1 MRDVVERDGER
12 RASGCEETHGEA
24 ADREPPNLAPG
35 PAHHHTS
42 IRHPI
47 IRDDP
52 SPNAIHDGSGSCGRN
67 FAIHNSQFCAK
78 VRAVSHA
85 VGRFETTL
93 RSVEDAQMTTSTMGE
108 AAQDPAYQHEAMLA
122 HLPRELRAQLMLF
135 CADLHEALGRELV
148 AVALYGSAARGDWD
162 AVSSDVN
169 VLVVLHSAKVP
180 QLKAIIEPLDVAQ
193 RSGAIRP
200 MVVTKRD
207 LERSSDVFPLRFLE
221 MQRTHVLLWG
231 EEDPLD
237 AVDIAWDELRL
248 DVEQA
253 IKNLLWKLRQRYL
266 LDAHRPERL
275 GAALVKGIDAFL
287 VSMGALMFLED
298 GQWWVSGKEKIAQA
312 MVRELEVDPQLI
324 EKLEALRRGQ
334 LEPTPEQTRTLYD
347 HFLRLVELAAD
358 RADAMQRQE
367 TP

>member
-1 MRDVVERDGER
+1 
-12 RASGCEETHGEA
+12 
-24 ADREPPNLAPG
+24 
-35 PAHHHTS
+35 
-42 IRHPI
+42 
-47 IRDDP
+47 
-52 SPNAIHDGSGSCGRN
+52 
-67 FAIHNSQFCAK
+67 
-78 VRAVSHA
+78 
-85 VGRFETTL
+85 
-93 RSVEDAQMTTSTMGE
+93 MTTTPMTQAQR
-108 AAQDPAYQHEAMLA
+108 AAQEQERETMLA
-122 HLPRELRAQLMLF
+122 HLPRELRERLMAF
-135 CADLHEALGRELV
+135 CGSLHEALGRELA
-148 AVALYGSAARGDWD
+148 AVVLYGSAARGDWD
-162 AVSSDVN
+162 ARTSDIN
-169 VLVVLHSAKVP
+169 VMVVLHHAKLP
-180 QLKAIIEPLDVAQ
+180 QLSAIIAPLDVAQ
-193 RSGAIRP
+193 RAGAVRP
-200 MVVTKRD
+200 MVVTLRD

-221 MQRTHVLLWG
+221 IQRAHVMLWG

-275 GAALVKGIDAFL
+275 GAALIKGIDTFWL
-287 VSMGALMFLED
+287 SMGALMFLED

-312 MVRELEVDPQLI
+312 MVRELEVDQQLI

-334 LEPTPEQTRTLYD
+334 LEPTPEQTRTLFD